1 MGKIQCP
8 SLRSLESIGGD
19 GQQVSSHTILLS
31 HKSLSLTFY
40 YGRSTSLEKM
50 AAGYFIIWIKIF
62 CLRVFALISYMR
74 AGNIFSLS
82 TPPLSVLYHVILK

>member
-1 MGKIQCP
+1 VSLTEKFGVHRQRWAAGK
-8 SLRSLESIGGD
+8 L
-19 GQQVSSHTILLS
+19 SHMILLS